1 MIKIISLE
9 VKEMDKPS
17 KLQVV
22 VIILVA
28 LLFIGV
34 GRLIYG
40 EIEGYQIYE
49 GTLTIKEAIR
59 KTAGGET
66 RTVEYFLFTD
76 KGYFSVGGPV
86 DADGT
91 PYAWKNAGNLTGQL
105 VRVRYFGE
113 GLYHIEAWGRY
124 LTIYEV
130 HPIG

>member
-1 MIKIISLE
+1 MW
-9 VKEMDKPS
+9 KPS
-17 KLQVV
+17 KGEAVA
-22 VIILVA
+22 VILIA
-28 LLFIGV
+28 LFLLGI

-40 EIEGYQIYE
+40 VIESYQIYE
-49 GTLTIKEAIR
+49 GTLTIKEAIK

-91 PYAWKNAGNLTGQL
+91 PYAWKNAENLTGQL

-130 HPIG
+130 HAIG